1 LPFHSE
7 DQDRAPIRAPN
18 TRPQNIIT
26 WGEMLAEGHLTRRL
40 FASMVRR
47 IGALAVA
54 TAQAAAGEQIG
65 RRRGVGEQA
74 FEKSLAL
81 AGAGLCA
88 G

>member
-1 LPFHSE
+1 
-7 DQDRAPIRAPN
+7 
-18 TRPQNIIT
+18 
-26 WGEMLAEGHLTRRL
+26 
-40 FASMVRR
+40 MVRR

-88 G
+88 GQRAHPFEGGG